1 VPKVPILLAFLL
13 FAVNVQAQQ
22 DSITVHF
29 IYGSKPAK
37 AFKGTEKKWFG
48 GKLGGHTGIA
58 CNNDSVL
65 HFLLKGKVH
74 IFPRP
79 QKKHSQFLYNS
90 VNDFYMYLAKAP
102 DSFKTIAITIP
113 ITMQQKIIYDSLKNN
128 FTTCAPYDYAF
139 FGMRC
144 GAATY
149 DMLAALNILKRHN
162 KAFTI
167 FKIFYPR
174 KLRKRLLHLA
184 AKNKWRISKTIGTTK
199 RKWEND

>member
-13 FAVNVQAQQ
+13 FATCAHAQQ

-37 AFKGTEKKWFG
+37 AFKHAEKKWFG

-65 HFLLKGKVH
+65 HFLIKGKVH
-74 IFPRP
+74 VFPRP
-79 QKKHSQFLYNS
+79 QKTHSQYSYNS
-90 VNDFYMYLAKAP
+90 LIDFYMYLAKEQ
-102 DSFKTIAITIP
+102 DSFKTVAIRMP
-113 ITMQQKIIYDSLKNN
+113 ISAQQKLIYDSLKNN
-128 FTTCAPYDYAF
+128 YINCTPYDYAF

-162 KAFTI
+162 KMFTV

-174 KLRKRLLHLA
+174 KLRKRLLRMA
-184 AKNKWRISKTIGTTK
+184 AKNNWHVTKTIGTTK
-199 RKWEND
+199 RKWEKD